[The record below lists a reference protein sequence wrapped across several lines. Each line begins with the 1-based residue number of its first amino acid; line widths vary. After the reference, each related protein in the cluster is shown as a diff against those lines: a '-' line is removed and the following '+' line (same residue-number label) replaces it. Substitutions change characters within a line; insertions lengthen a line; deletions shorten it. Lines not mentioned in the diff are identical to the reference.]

1 MNRSIIQISP
11 EIGYLARLDFM
22 NPLFWPVVVGLPEE
36 AAKLEVLN
44 DGDAFAAFQQFLGQ
58 HHVWTE
64 AAKFRRT
71 LRLARLKQM
80 QLGLLAV
87 AGTQRQPAQNEM
99 AMVNGTAI
107 LVGEVPGLLG

>member
-1 MNRSIIQISP
+1 MRRSIVQISP
-11 EIGYLARLDFM
+11 EIGHLAALDFM

-36 AAKLEVLN
+36 AAELEVLN
-44 DGDAFAAFQQFLGQ
+44 DDVALAAFQQFLGQ
-58 HHVWTE
+58 HHIWTE

-71 LRLARLKQM
+71 LRLARLKQV

-99 AMVNGTAI
+99 ALVNGT
-107 LVGEVPGLLG
+107 